1 MECSDSGYTF
11 THMKKI
17 RYYLLMTVVL
27 VGVNSKAANYQSNA
41 SDSSIEKGHISYSI
55 GTSLPLGSFGSTDYF
70 EKGAGYAMPGIALEL
85 NLTRKIHGGP
95 YSWCI
100 SSRSS
105 ANFANQMDLINDM
118 NYANPGNG
126 YDVQWGTYSM
136 SGLMAG
142 VKYDFKPN
150 KKVSITPRFMLGMV
164 VATLPEMLLRSS
176 WNSSYWYKESSCTAS
191 SFSSLLGLGMEVK
204 IFRHMKF
211 LANVDMQ
218 RAYPLFVSR
227 ETLSS
232 SGARNL
238 ETLAQPMHTLSF
250 TVGLAAELK

>member
-1 MECSDSGYTF
+1 MIF
-11 THMKKI
+11 TIKMI
-17 RYYLLMTVVL
+17 RYSLLLALLL
-27 VGVNSKAANYQSNA
+27 VGVNSNAANYQSSA
-41 SDSSIEKGHISYSI
+41 ADSTIEKGHISYSI
-55 GTSLPLGSFGSTDYF
+55 GTALPLGKFGSTDYF

-105 ANFANQMDLINDM
+105 INFANEMALINDI

-136 SGLMAG
+136 SGLFGGA
-142 VKYDFKPN
+142 KYDFKPN
-150 KKVSITPRFMLGMV
+150 EKISIVPRFMMGMV
-164 VATLPEMLLRSS
+164 VATLPEMLYRSS
-176 WNSSYWYKESSCTAS
+176 WNSSYWYKESSSSAS
-191 SFSSLLGLGMEVK
+191 TFSTLLGLGMDVK

-218 RAYPLFVSR
+218 RAYPLFVNI

-232 SGARNL
+232 SGNRNF
-238 ETLAQPMHTLSF
+238 ETLSQRMHSLSF